1 MKKFIAVFLAAL
13 LVCGSCTA
21 WAEEG
26 QEKMS
31 MDDISFGEPYDYG
44 NVLYA
49 ANLVRGTATMQDG
62 RPIGLTVVPG
72 TPTMLNI
79 VDLNTMTRIEAIEV
93 PNTNSACWFI
103 DVNKYGDV
111 YFGSYL
117 RCHFYKYSP
126 TEKKLYDFG
135 RVLSE
140 SAVTALDFDEE
151 GNPYMGT
158 YPNAKLIK
166 FDIKTQQYIDLGSM
180 TNSDQ
185 YLNGVSYYKGK
196 VYYQHNE
203 NHGLYC
209 YDINT
214 KEKTEIPFDDPSYGG
229 TSRMMVRGDK
239 LIMVG
244 SPMKVYDLEK
254 QEWFDSVPGVNGQ
267 FVTPLY
273 EDGKTFYMFKDG
285 YAHSYNIE
293 TKEVVKLENLP
304 YGSFMRGGGI
314 LFELDDPEFSGL
326 NYFSI
331 QYNGRV
337 QVWNFQNQK
346 ARDVSG
352 LLTGVP
358 TETRS
363 FGFGPDGRFYVG
375 EYMGTQAAALD
386 LETREIEIFH
396 MAQPESFTTLNDKMY
411 FGNYTGAELY
421 ILDTSKPYDRLA
433 DRSNPE
439 NNPRIWGYMG
449 EGQDRPFASLATED
463 KVVFGS
469 VPTYGEFGGAI
480 SIYDPETDTVDSYRH
495 LVKDQM
501 PVSLAYRDGLLYVG
515 TSVSGGLGKTPTETQ
530 AKVFIFD
537 MEKREVIKCVDMKI
551 PGVTADIKGVEGL
564 SIAPDNTLVGYGRGY
579 MYKMDMETLEL
590 LDYRVWGKVDYG
602 NGAQIWKPNSIIYDK
617 SGYAFMSFDG
627 KLAIVDYETL
637 DYKVTDTAMSSL
649 AVQGPD
655 GNLYQIGSG
664 YKVNMVPVI
673 RGNDYSHKYLGRVLF
688 EPGNNNAFVNG
699 KLVAIDANDVNV
711 VPYTKNDRMMVP
723 LRFLAENLGYKVTY
737 NDFEGTALIYNDD
750 VKIKVKEGAKDYTI
764 NGEAKKLVVSP
775 EITND
780 RLFVHS
786 RTFAEMFG
794 KDVYWDESD
803 LVVINLDGT
812 KFDPVADAEVIKYA
826 DQYLGGASIE

>member
-1 MKKFIAVFLAAL
+1 MLKKVIAIFLAAIL
-13 LVCGSCTA
+13 MTGVVCVS
-21 WAEEG
+21 AE
-26 QEKMS
+26 EKMS
-31 MDDISFGEPYDYG
+31 MDDIKFGEPINYG

-49 ANLVRGTATMQDG
+49 ANLVRGTAAMQDG

-93 PNTNSACWFI
+93 PNTHSACWFI

-117 RCHFYKYSP
+117 HCHFYKYSP
-126 TEKKLYDFG
+126 TEKKLYDLG
-135 RVLSE
+135 SVVGE
-140 SAVTALDFDEE
+140 SAVASLTFDEE
-151 GNPYMGT
+151 GNPYIGT
-158 YPNAKLIK
+158 YPNAKIVK
-166 FDIKTQQYIDLGSM
+166 YDINAQQYIDLGKMSS
-180 TNSDQ
+180 TDQ
-185 YLNGVSYYKGK
+185 YLYGLSYYKGK
-196 VYYQHNE
+196 LYYQHDE
-203 NHGLYC
+203 NHALYC

-214 KEKTEIPFDDPSYGG
+214 KKKSEIPFDNPSYGG
-229 TSRMMVRGDK
+229 ANRMMVRGDK
-239 LIMVG
+239 LFIMG

-254 QEWFDSVPGVNGQ
+254 EEWVDSVPGVKGQ

-273 EDGKTFYMFKDG
+273 EDGKTLYMFKDG

-304 YGSFMRGGGI
+304 YSSWMRGGGI
-314 LFELDDPEFSGL
+314 LFELDDPEFAGL
-326 NYFSI
+326 NYFNI

-346 ARDVSG
+346 VKDVSG

-363 FGFGPDGRFYVG
+363 YGFGADGRFYVG
-375 EYMGTQAAALD
+375 EYMGTQAGALN
-386 LETREIEIFH
+386 LETREIETFH
-396 MAQPESFTTLNDKMY
+396 MAQPESFTILGDKMY

-421 ILDTSKPYDRLA
+421 ILDTTKPYDKIA
-433 DRSNPE
+433 DKSNPE
-439 NNPRIWGYMG
+439 NNPRIWGNMG
-449 EGQDRPFASLATED
+449 EHQDRPFVSLATED

-480 SIYDPETDTVDSYRH
+480 SIYDPETDKVDSYRH

-501 PVSLAYRDGLLYVG
+501 PISMAYKDGLLYVG
-515 TSVSGGLGKTPTETQ
+515 TSVSGGLGKLPTETQ

-537 MEKREVIKCVDMKI
+537 MEKREVIKCVDMLI
-551 PGVTADIKGVEGL
+551 PGVTSPIKGVEGI

-579 MYKMDMETLEL
+579 LYKMDMETLEL
-590 LDYRVWGKVDYG
+590 LDYKVWGKTNYG
-602 NGAQIWKPNSIIYDK
+602 NGGQIWKPYTIIYDE

-627 KLAIVDYETL
+627 KLAIIDYETL
-637 DYKVTDTAMSSL
+637 DYKLTDQKLGSL

-655 GNLYQIGSG
+655 GNIYQQSAK
-664 YKVNMVPVI
+664 YTFEMVPVI
-673 RGNDYSHKYLGRVLF
+673 RGNDYSYKYLGKVVF
-688 EPGNNNAFVNG
+688 KPGNSNSSVNG
-699 KLVAIDANDVNV
+699 KVVKIDPNDENV
-711 VPYTKNDRMMVP
+711 SPYTKNDRMMVP
-723 LRFLAENLGYKVTY
+723 LRFLAESLGYKVTF
-737 NDFEGTALIYNDD
+737 NEFEGAAIIYNDD
-750 VKIKVKEGAKDYTI
+750 TKIKIKEGAREYTI
-764 NGEAKKLVVSP
+764 NGESKKLVVVP

-794 KDVYWDESD
+794 KQVYWDESD
-803 LVVINLDGT
+803 VVVINIDGS
-812 KFDPVADAEVIKYA
+812 KFDPVKDAEVITYVE
-826 DQYLGGASIE
+826 QYLGGMANE